1 MQTTQYFPAESFLK
15 HKLAAEPGRFIAHET
30 APACPFDQL
39 EGLRAADAEEGGLAK
54 LLTVRLEDGPV
65 VAVKRFHATREL
77 DEALFAQHQKVARE
91 EYERMLELD
100 GAGGHAP
107 LAYAFGVCF
116 DDRGC
121 EHPAI
126 AMEFVDGFT
135 LEYALKAGLISG
147 TARKADKTRSILEV
161 GLHVARA
168 LAACKQVSHRDLNP
182 RNVMLVMDRW
192 GNVRRAVLIDFGQ
205 AIASANPLVTPSA
218 EPHRLA
224 TVSFGAPEVYGGPF
238 YFMRNN
244 PSVDVYSLGTLLY
257 YLRTRSIPFLDAST
271 HDPTTQEGAR
281 FIVDAKRTPVSI
293 GGELGSSLRAIDQR
307 LHDLAADCTA
317 FDPRERPSVEELIA
331 RMEAVLGESD
341 LCAGAASGGASGG
354 SGACSEDASAG
365 GGAGASFCGNG
376 DENDS
381 PSDSH
386 ANGSYAAAASAS
398 AANAG
403 AGANAA
409 APSSEQLLRLADD
422 YFYGHGGKTRS
433 KQRSLSHLIQA
444 AKAGSAAAQLKLGRS
459 YALGQHGVA
468 DIAKA
473 HYWLEQAKLS
483 GHPGAGATLK
493 TFSELGFAS

>member
-15 HKLAAEPGRFIAHET
+15 HKLTAEPGRFIAHET
-30 APACPFDQL
+30 APACPFGQL

-54 LLTVRLEDGPV
+54 LLTVRLEDGTV

-77 DEALFAQHQKVARE
+77 DEALYTQHQKVART

-100 GAGGHAP
+100 GANGHAP
-107 LAYAFGVCF
+107 LAYALGVCF

-147 TARKADKTRSILEV
+147 TARRADKTRSILEV
-161 GLHVARA
+161 GLHVSRA

-192 GNVRRAVLIDFGQ
+192 GKVQRAVLIDFGQ

-281 FIVDAKRTPVSI
+281 FIVDAKRMPVSI
-293 GGELGSSLRAIDQR
+293 AGELGASLREIDMR
-307 LHDLAADCTA
+307 LHEIAINCTA
-317 FDPRERPSVEELIA
+317 FDPRERPCIDEVIA
-331 RMEAVLGESD
+331 RMETVLGEGGVD
-341 LCAGAASGGASGG
+341 AGEGG
-354 SGACSEDASAG
+354 SGEGDPAGESHAG
-365 GGAGASFCGNG
+365 GS
-376 DENDS
+376 S
-381 PSDSH
+381 
-386 ANGSYAAAASAS
+386 
-398 AANAG
+398 ANAG
-403 AGANAA
+403 AGSAASANAGA
-409 APSSEQLLRLADD
+409 GTDVGALSPEQLLQLADD
-422 YFYGHGGKTRS
+422 YYYGHGGKARS

-444 AKAGSAAAQLKLGRS
+444 ANAGSAAAQLKLGRS

-483 GHPGAGATLK
+483 GHPGAAATLK
-493 TFSELGFAS
+493 TLSKLGFAS

>member
-30 APACPFDQL
+30 APACPFVQL

-54 LLTVRLEDGPV
+54 LLTVRLEDGTV

-77 DEALFAQHQKVARE
+77 DEALFAQHQKVARA

-100 GAGGHAP
+100 GANGHAP
-107 LAYAFGVCF
+107 LAYALGVCF

-147 TARKADKTRSILEV
+147 TARRADKTRSILEV
-161 GLHVARA
+161 GLHVSRA

-192 GNVRRAVLIDFGQ
+192 GKVQRAVLIDFGQ

-257 YLRTRSIPFLDAST
+257 YLRTRSVPFLDAST

-281 FIVDAKRTPVSI
+281 FIVDAKRMPVSI
-293 GGELGSSLRAIDQR
+293 AGELGASLREIDMR
-307 LHDLAADCTA
+307 LHEIAINCTA
-317 FDPRERPSVEELIA
+317 FDPRERPRIDEVIA
-331 RMEAVLGESD
+331 RMEAVLGE
-341 LCAGAASGGASGG
+341 GGLDAG
-354 SGACSEDASAG
+354 SGSASDTGSEAG
-365 GGAGASFCGNG
+365 
-376 DENDS
+376 E
-381 PSDSH
+381 SH
-386 ANGSYAAAASAS
+386 ASTSRTDAAALS
-398 AANAG
+398 
-403 AGANAA
+403 
-409 APSSEQLLRLADD
+409 PEQLLQLADD
-422 YFYGHGGKTRS
+422 HFYGHGGKARS

-444 AKAGSAAAQLKLGRS
+444 ARAGSAAAQLKLGRS
-459 YALGQHGVA
+459 YALGQHGVV

-483 GHPGAGATLK
+483 GHPGAAATLRA
-493 TFSELGFAS
+493 LGKLGLAS